1 MNFNVLKKSAF
12 FFSMLMS
19 GLLLFNCAAPE
30 QTSNSIQMSDFGT
43 MEDGKEVK
51 QYTLTNAN
59 GMEVK
64 IINYGG
70 IITSVKTPDKEG
82 NMENVVLGFD
92 NLDKY
97 LEGTP
102 YFGAIIGRFG
112 NRIGQA
118 QFSLNGESYQLA
130 ANNGANHLHG
140 GEVGYDK
147 VFWDAE
153 TLPGNALKMTY
164 LSEDGEEGY
173 PGNLDISVTYT
184 LTDDDEIKIDYYA
197 TTDKATPVN
206 LTNHSYFNL
215 SGDPET
221 LILDH
226 VLQIEADRYTPV
238 DFGLIPTGELAP
250 VEDTAFDF
258 TDPETIGARI
268 EDVPGGYDHNF
279 VLNKFE
285 EELPLVATL
294 TDPETGRS
302 MEILTSEPGLQF
314 YSGNFLDGTIT
325 GSDGT
330 VFNKYA
336 ALCLETQHFPD
347 SPNKP
352 EFPSTILEPGEVY
365 ETTTIYR
372 FKVARE

>member
-30 QTSNSIQMSDFGT
+30 QSSNSIQMSDFGT

-70 IITSVKTPDKEG
+70 IITSIKTPDKEG

-258 TDPETIGARI
+258 TEPETIGARI

>member
-1 MNFNVLKKSAF
+1 MNFNMLKKSAF

-19 GLLLFNCAAPE
+19 GLLLTNCAAPE
-30 QTSNSIQMSDFGT
+30 QTSNSIQVNDFGT

-59 GMEVK
+59 GIEVK
-64 IINYGG
+64 VINYGG
-70 IITSVKTPDKEG
+70 IITSIKTPDKEG

-102 YFGAIIGRFG
+102 YFGALIGRFG
-112 NRIGQA
+112 NRIGQGK
-118 QFSLNGESYQLA
+118 FSLNGESYQLA
-130 ANNGANHLHG
+130 TNNGPNHLHG

-153 TLPGNALKMTY
+153 TLSGNALKMTY

-184 LTDDDEIKIDYYA
+184 LTDDDELKIDYYA

-215 SGDPET
+215 SGDPES

-258 TDPETIGARI
+258 TEPETIGARI
-268 EDVPGGYDHNF
+268 EDVRGGYDHNF
-279 VLNKFE
+279 VLNEFE

-294 TDPETGRS
+294 SDPETGRV
-302 MEILTSEPGLQF
+302 MEVLTSEPGLQF

-330 VFNKYA
+330 VFNQYA

-365 ETTTIYR
+365 ETTTIYK
-372 FKVARE
+372 FKVASE